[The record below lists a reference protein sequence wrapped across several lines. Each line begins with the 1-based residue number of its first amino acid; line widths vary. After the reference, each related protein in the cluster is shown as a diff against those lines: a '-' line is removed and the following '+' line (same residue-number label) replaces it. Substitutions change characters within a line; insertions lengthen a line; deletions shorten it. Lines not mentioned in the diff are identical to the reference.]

1 MSYSAVKINR
11 QNGVDLPVIK
21 KILYSYTVSME
32 GGLCSVVTKS
42 MPHSAPLFSATR
54 KATCACA
61 HGFIRELRH
70 YNHHFSKRDANR
82 WIELNQPE
90 FVDKHQTT
98 AKTGYGCYA
107 AWGVFANA
115 DA

>member
-1 MSYSAVKINR
+1 MLRRYEINAAFRAAVQRNPKGYMCLR
-11 QNGVDLPVIK
+11 
-21 KILYSYTVSME
+21 
-32 GGLCSVVTKS
+32 
-42 MPHSAPLFSATR
+42 
-54 KATCACA
+54 